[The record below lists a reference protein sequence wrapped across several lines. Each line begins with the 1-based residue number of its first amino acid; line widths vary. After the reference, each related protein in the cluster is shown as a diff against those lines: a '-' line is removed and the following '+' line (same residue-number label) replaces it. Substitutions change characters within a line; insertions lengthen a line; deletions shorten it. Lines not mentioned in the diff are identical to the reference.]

1 MPRIRKDPPPIPPLL
16 LGRGAQ
22 NTGNRNQVA
31 VRACEVTSLVVELPD
46 GTTSAWHGAEADLA
60 TLPTPL
66 PPNHASRF
74 CVTPGVGTMRIK
86 VGITGRK
93 SVTGLALELFPID
106 SVNPIWTKSFTWAG
120 GACPAI
126 VDTGFD
132 GELNDDPRHHDVVGA
147 LTTTIVNAAPADK
160 YPDGYLTVASPL
172 YLLRARIT
180 AVSGGYRAKPSRITL
195 VEVRVASVTLEW
207 APAGDRD
214 LLPQVRADVGG
225 TFLVDTLAR
234 EAALVN
240 GLANAGPPTNDHEV
254 VLDSNYFTTAFDTEK
269 AATVDLLY
277 NIHKDRWGEGPRIP
291 LLARVKLLDAHGA
304 AVDAPLGLGG
314 ARFLWD
320 WDERPGVVKSNAWFQ
335 GTTPAQVKAFVADAL
350 DCMVDA
356 EFDAGEAPQNSNN
369 THRVHGGKR
378 GHSSAKVFPHEPAAA
393 YAPNTAAKV
402 ANAFP
407 FVVGPCA
414 DRRWASLSSPRTQ
427 GFLAGYTGVMFQP
440 SRMAGDVY
448 KVRVF
453 FVPDDLFPFDAATPA
468 LPTSPAYPMATSGY
482 FDVWRSIDVKYL
494 KRAAAVPTI
503 TAAVVEDTYKD
514 GGVKLIGMGAITD
527 LSADPQWTQ
536 AWDDAWNDKTANF
549 PFNGP
554 TYTTLLAGVTRPQP
568 NSGEALVYD
577 ALPATSHAAINQMS
591 NSTALSKVVTDAA
604 AARYTAAALAAYR
617 GTVLFTFGKKHTY
630 IQGEAPTSGAT
641 NSSLAT
647 RERSNLFVFLDPT
660 APIPNPNKYHGVHPT
675 KRPDF
680 VVAHEIGHTVALEH
694 AKAHV
699 VSAQHQ
705 DWWGPA
711 TGGVHNAD
719 ANAVCL
725 MNYHSDSEH
734 FCGVCVLRLRGWN
747 GFVPKPDALLV
758 PLATDG
764 NNAKEFR
771 VVSMLAD
778 LPATPPRTHRLYKTT
793 RDNATEIT
801 RTNRP
806 GAKVTD
812 LTANAP
818 IVLLCNGWEVGA
830 ARGVPVLDTL
840 LKPVTVVATTIM
852 PNGARVVWKVE
863 RAADDGAMVIAASP
877 NPLPTIT
884 PDPMDASRA
893 TLSPDAVGTFHV
905 KASVD
910 VTGGTNFDDN
920 AEFGCVNVVLVGV
933 TRIKSN
939 HGIATRKSKVH
950 LEGHDMV
957 MTTRPRG
964 AEAPVVLKTTV
975 QLMGGGPQGQ
985 RGLDKVHG
993 GWVNTIKSDVSIAHY
1008 TDIANNDWRGKTMY
1022 ITRAGPAAQLLPL
1035 VPVESPAAPLRDST
1049 WDKVWLS
1056 EADPDPA
1063 NALGGGT
1070 RTRVKNSGGAEV
1082 QITARDAPGTGWDIH
1097 PPKQPTY
1104 DIKRIEMDIR
1114 FCAFLT
1120 FWTADAPKL
1129 FAVCEEVPWFAQGDY
1144 EVNLVKATRKRVA
1157 MKVAT
1162 DGAKVKHVNL
1172 TPASAVAGIELARPA
1187 SGEVLQPLNDD
1198 AVPVGSSWT

>member
-46 GTTSAWHGAEADLA
+46 GTASAWHGAEADLA
-60 TLPTPL
+60 TLPSPL

-86 VGITGRK
+86 VGITGRQ

-106 SVNPIWTKSFTWAG
+106 SVNPIWTKTFTWAG

-147 LTTTIVNAAPADK
+147 LTTTIVNTAPVNQ

-180 AVSGGYRAKPSRITL
+180 SVSGGYRARPSRVTL
-195 VEVRVASVTLEW
+195 IEVRVASVTLEW

-214 LLPQVRADVGG
+214 LLPQVRADVTN
-225 TFLVDTLAR
+225 TFLADTLAL

-240 GLANAGPPTNDHEV
+240 TLAGTAVNADHEV
-254 VLDSNYFTTAFDTEK
+254 VLDSNYFTTNLTQEGNT
-269 AATVDLLY
+269 ATDILY
-277 NIHKDRWGEGPRIP
+277 NIHRDRWGHGPRIP
-291 LLARVKLLDAHGA
+291 LLAKVRLVDAHGA

-320 WDERPGVVKSNAWFQ
+320 WDDRHAQAKQDRWLQ
-335 GTTPAQVKAFVADAL
+335 GTIPPQIKAFVTDAL
-350 DCMVDA
+350 DCMVQA
-356 EFDAGEAPQNSNN
+356 EADAGEAPEGSTN
-369 THRVHGGKR
+369 THRIHGGKR
-378 GHSSAKVFPHEPAAA
+378 GTGSEPVFPQEAAAA
-393 YAPNTAAKV
+393 YAPNTAAKI

-407 FVVGPCA
+407 FVVDPCP
-414 DRRWASLSSPRTQ
+414 DRRWAALSKPRTQ
-427 GFLAGYTGVMFQP
+427 GFLAGYTGVIFQP
-440 SRMAGDVY
+440 SRMAGDIY

-453 FVPDDLFPFDAATPA
+453 FVPDDHFPFDTATPG
-468 LPTSPAYPMATSGY
+468 LPTAPNFPTDTSGY
-482 FDVWRSIDVKYL
+482 FEVWRSLSIKYL
-494 KRAAAVPTI
+494 VRAPSVIGLTVNAF
-503 TAAVVEDTYKD
+503 ENTYKD
-514 GGVKLIGMGAITD
+514 GGMKLLGLAAPVD
-527 LSADPQWTQ
+527 LSTDVQWGNAMATALVQTKAAPHFQMGNYTLLRNGALDPQTTASDAGIAFDNIALDWTASHVQ
-536 AWDDAWNDKTANF
+536 QNAALFATRFAEA
-549 PFNGP
+549 
-554 TYTTLLAGVTRPQP
+554 AGREYAQ
-568 NSGEALVYD
+568 N
-577 ALPATSHAAINQMS
+577 
-591 NSTALSKVVTDAA
+591 
-604 AARYTAAALAAYR
+604 ALAAYR
-617 GTVLFTFGKKHTY
+617 GVALFSFGKKHRF
-630 IQGEAPTSGAT
+630 IANEAPTSGST
-641 NSSLAT
+641 SSALAT
-647 RERSNLFVFLDPT
+647 RDRANLFLYHDPGAGVPSPT
-660 APIPNPNKYHGVHPT
+660 NYFPNGASKGYEAVA
-675 KRPDF
+675 
-680 VVAHEIGHTVALEH
+680 AHEIAHTIALVH
-694 AKAHV
+694 APVNTTA
-699 VSAQHQ
+699 APDQHQ
-705 DWWGPA
+705 VWWGVP
-711 TGGVHNAD
+711 TVGPSD
-719 ANAVCL
+719 ANQVCV
-725 MNYHSDSEH
+725 MNYHSHSEH

-747 GFVPKPDALLV
+747 AFVPKPDAALV

-771 VVSMLAD
+771 VLSIAAD

-801 RTNRP
+801 RTNRA

-812 LTANAP
+812 LTGNAP
-818 IVLLCNGWEVGA
+818 IVLLHNGWEVGA
-830 ARGVPVLDTL
+830 ARGVPVLDAL
-840 LKPVTVVATTIM
+840 LKPVTLVATVIM

-910 VTGGTNFDDN
+910 VAGGTNFDDN

-933 TRIKSN
+933 TRVKSN

-950 LEGHDMV
+950 LEGHDML
-957 MTTRPRG
+957 MTTRPQG

-1008 TDIANNDWRGKTMY
+1008 ADITNNDWRGKTLY

-1035 VPVESPAAPLRDST
+1035 VPPESPAAPLRDST
-1049 WDKVWLS
+1049 PDKVWLS
-1056 EADPDPA
+1056 EADPNPA

-1082 QITARDAPGTGWDIH
+1082 QITAKDAPGTGWDIH
-1097 PPKQPTY
+1097 PPTQPTY

-1187 SGEVLQPLNDD
+1187 SGEVLQPRNDD
-1198 AVPVGSSWT
+1198 AVPVGSSWK